1 MTPVAQQLWK
11 NRAAEANRSVGPNF
25 ASPPQQSPKPAKPR
39 KMVRFNATL
48 TLLSPKVAATMMRPR
63 MNSTYG
69 GTSSNAGATPF
80 LLRRIGRGKQRV
92 GKALGNVEALPDK
105 RPPWK
110 F

>member
-11 NRAAEANRSVGPNF
+11 NRAAEANRSAGPKA
-25 ASPPQQSPKPAKPR
+25 ASPQPSPKPAKPK

-48 TLLSPKVAATMMRPR
+48 TLHNFATTVMRPR

-69 GTSSNAGATPF
+69 GTSSNAGATP
-80 LLRRIGRGKQRV
+80 RRWTPRYTGGKHRGG
-92 GKALGNVEALPDK
+92 GKAFGGGIAALPDK

-110 F
+110 L